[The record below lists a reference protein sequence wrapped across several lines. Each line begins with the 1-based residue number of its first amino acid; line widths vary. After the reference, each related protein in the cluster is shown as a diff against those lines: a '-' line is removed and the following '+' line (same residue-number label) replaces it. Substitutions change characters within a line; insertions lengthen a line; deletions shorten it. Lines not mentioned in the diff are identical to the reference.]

1 MPQLIQNLNQLKA
14 LIAQRNIKKV
24 LLFIGNGPRFQY
36 KDVLKVDSEVDL
48 CLSKLLRL
56 DQDKEEVSSL
66 TREPRQPWMAIFG
79 GDTYLPDSPDLG
91 AVMYSVKR
99 KHANM

>member
-1 MPQLIQNLNQLKA
+1 MPQVIQSLNQLRA
-14 LIAQRNIKKV
+14 HIAQRGIKKV

-36 KDVLKVDSEVDL
+36 KDMLKVDSEVDL

-56 DQDKEEVSSL
+56 DQDKGEVSSL
-66 TREPRQPWMAIFG
+66 REPKQPWMAIFG

-91 AVMYSVKR
+91 AVMYLVKR
-99 KHANM
+99 RHANM

>member
-14 LIAQRNIKKV
+14 LIAQRNIKTV

-66 TREPRQPWMAIFG
+66 REPKQPWMAIFG